1 MKKKVI
7 ARLFI
12 KNESIDSF
20 KKQAAVIIQKTR
32 KEKGCLFYS
41 LFQDVTSTGEFLFYE
56 EYAGQEALDIHS
68 NSEYLK
74 TFRTIVCNMQSKEK
88 VVKII

>member
-12 KNESIDSF
+12 KKGSVEAF
-20 KKQAAVIIQKTR
+20 KKYAALIIPQTR

-41 LFQDVTSTGEFLFYE
+41 LFEDVARSGEFLFYE
-56 EYAGQEALDIHS
+56 EYADQEALEVHF
-68 NSEYLK
+68 NSPHLK
-74 TFRTIVCNMQSKEK
+74 TFRDSVSGMQSKEK
-88 VVKII
+88 IIEII